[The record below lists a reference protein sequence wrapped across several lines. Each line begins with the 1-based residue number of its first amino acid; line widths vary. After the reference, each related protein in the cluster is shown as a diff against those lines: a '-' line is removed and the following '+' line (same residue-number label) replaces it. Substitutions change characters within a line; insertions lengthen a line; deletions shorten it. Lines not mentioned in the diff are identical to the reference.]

1 MTATNDFSQPT
12 IRPLGKKAKA
22 MTSSEPRTVEQ
33 ASPVARLVLHAV
45 LLSLALFFLAPLA
58 LMLIT
63 SLRPTED
70 FRGQSIIS
78 WPGTWSLY
86 AWTKAWGEACIGTRC
101 VGLKAYY
108 MNSFMIVV
116 PAAIISTALGAI
128 NGFTLSKLRFPG
140 SNMLFILI
148 VFGVFIPY
156 QAILIPAAQLL
167 GRLGLL
173 NTIWG
178 LILVQ
183 SVYGIPICT
192 LFFRNYYASIPDEL
206 IKAAK
211 IDGAGY
217 WTIFFCIVLPLSP
230 PIIAVTLIWQFTA
243 IWNDFLFGVTFSSGS
258 SQPVIVALNNLVNT
272 TFGVKEYNVDM
283 AGTIITALP
292 TLVIYVL
299 AGKYFV
305 RGLTV
310 GSVKG

>member
-1 MTATNDFSQPT
+1 MTATNDLAQPAIGAVKT
-12 IRPLGKKAKA
+12 VAKA
-22 MTSSEPRTVEQ
+22 PGQSSPFSR
-33 ASPVARLVLHAV
+33 VLLYAV

-58 LMLIT
+58 LMLVT

-78 WPGTWSLY
+78 WPDAWSLY

-108 MNSFMIVV
+108 LNSFLIVV
-116 PAAIISTALGAI
+116 PAALISTALGAI
-128 NGFTLSKLRFPG
+128 NGFTLSKLRLPG
-140 SNMLFILI
+140 GDLLFILI

-167 GRLGLL
+167 GKLGLL

-217 WTIFFCIVLPLSP
+217 WTIFFHIILPLSP

-292 TLVIYVL
+292 TLVIYML

-305 RGLTV
+305 RGLVV